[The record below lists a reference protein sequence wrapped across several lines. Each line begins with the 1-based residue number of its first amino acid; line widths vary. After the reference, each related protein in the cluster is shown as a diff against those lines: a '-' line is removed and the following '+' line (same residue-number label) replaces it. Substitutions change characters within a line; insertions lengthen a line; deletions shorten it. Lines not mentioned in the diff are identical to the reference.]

1 MSTMTAASFDDLVQ
15 RFLGRR
21 LPPSMADAICMTA
34 LPGDAR
40 DFILRMLRL
49 MKQARYPANDINPVF
64 IDILATMVP
73 NVLPCSWGGRIP
85 PLTVPGRHRR
95 LDAYV
100 AAQRWPDRS
109 QPPLFVDLGCGFPPV
124 TTVDTAN
131 ILPDWNIVG
140 VDRFFAAYVVY
151 DEAGHYACFD
161 GEGVYQYFQPM
172 MTRSGMAMY
181 ADPAG
186 TRRRFESLFGNLAP
200 LLVAPAARGSQTVTQ
215 NGHRLIQHH
224 IRDFE
229 TANLTFRET
238 DMDRLDLPPARVVRC
253 MNVLI
258 YFPLPVRAQLLQQAG
273 RLLEEGGLL
282 LAGTSGFGIDGRY
295 TIYRRR
301 ADTLTPVAFAFGLEN
316 LRSVGIMPYF
326 SLHGDD
332 REAALLA
339 KLMATVR
346 ADRPYWK
353 AFSARVD
360 RLMVAH
366 ALSRRGPDGFLI
378 PPPEEMPRDEIR
390 ARMTALWRQMV
401 DEGFVYRTVD
411 VLAQA
416 GYEAWVNAAG
426 DIAVRPPLDFVP

>member
-1 MSTMTAASFDDLVQ
+1 MPTMTAASFDDLVE

-21 LPPSMADAICMTA
+21 LPPSMADAVCMTA

-40 DFILRMLRL
+40 DFILRMLAL
-49 MKQARYPANDINPVF
+49 MKQARYPAADINPVF

-85 PLTVPGRHRR
+85 PLTVSGRHRR

-100 AAQRWPDRS
+100 TAQRWPDGDR
-109 QPPLFVDLGCGFPPV
+109 PPLFVDLGCGFPPV
-124 TTVDTAN
+124 TTVDTAKV
-131 ILPDWNIVG
+131 LPGWKIIG

-151 DEAGHYACFD
+151 DKEGHYACFD

-181 ADPAG
+181 ADPAS
-186 TRRRFESLFGNLAP
+186 TRRRFESLFESLVP
-200 LLVAPAARGSQTVTQ
+200 LLAAKRERGSQIAAQ

-229 TANLTFRET
+229 TANLSFEEK
-238 DMDRLDLPPARVVRC
+238 DIDRLDLPPARVVRC

-258 YFPLPVRAQLLQQAG
+258 YFPLAARKQLRQRAG
-273 RLLEEGGLL
+273 RLLDEGGLL
-282 LAGTSGFGIDGRY
+282 IAGTSGFGIDGRY
-295 TIYRRR
+295 TVYRRT
-301 ADTLTPVAFAFGLEN
+301 ADTLTPLEFAFGLEN

-326 SLHGDD
+326 TLHGDD

-339 KLMATVR
+339 ELMAAVR
-346 ADRPYWK
+346 ADRSYWK
-353 AFSARVD
+353 VFSARVD
-360 RLMVAH
+360 RLMEQH
-366 ALSRRGPDGFLI
+366 ALSRRGPDGFLV

-390 ARMTALWRQMV
+390 ARVTALWRQMA

-416 GYEAWVNAAG
+416 GYEAWENASG
-426 DIAVRPPLDFVP
+426 DIAVRPPPDFDP